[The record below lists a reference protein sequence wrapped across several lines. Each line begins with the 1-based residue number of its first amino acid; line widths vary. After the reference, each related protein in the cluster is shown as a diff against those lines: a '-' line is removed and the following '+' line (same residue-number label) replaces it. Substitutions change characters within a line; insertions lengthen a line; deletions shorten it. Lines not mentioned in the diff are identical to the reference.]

1 MAMKSRRL
9 RSNFHCQVP
18 FKRPILDFS
27 STPSRFFSMMYDCL
41 AGKILVNASDFSVR
55 VGNTLGE
62 AQAKYSIY
70 GGITGYDAL

>member
-1 MAMKSRRL
+1 
-9 RSNFHCQVP
+9 
-18 FKRPILDFS
+18 
-27 STPSRFFSMMYDCL
+27 MMYDCL